1 MSSMKSLMEFSM
13 VNNIPSPMKSMEL
26 LIASQKS
33 TNASIPSSNGSTSSS
48 SSSSSS
54 SQVQAQA
61 QGQNL
66 ANFSG
71 STNLQ
76 TDAQRSQTT
85 TTTTTTT
92 TTAATTTAKHE

>member
-26 LIASQKS
+26 LIASQ
-33 TNASIPSSNGSTSSS
+33 NQQMQAF
-48 SSSSSS
+48 
-54 SQVQAQA
+54 QAQMAVQAQA
-61 QGQNL
+61 LLKLRSRPRPRPKDKIWLIFQ
-66 ANFSG
+66 
-71 STNLQ
+71 
-76 TDAQRSQTT
+76 DQRIYKQMHKDLT